1 MHTPIHQ
8 IRQDLLSQRSSFAR
22 SPEFDSTYALF
33 LTQFRHFLVQDTG
46 MYQSI
51 AFCWPYRNELDLRE
65 PLRKWQASGANRCLL
80 LPKVEADGQLSF
92 YTWSDGDPLILN
104 AYGIA
109 EPDPNASCVSLKS
122 PDCIL
127 IPCVGWL
134 DYQNRYWRLGY
145 GGGYFDRT
153 IASLKQVGHRF
164 TTAGI
169 AFDWQRL
176 DPKHWTPQ
184 AHDQALDLV
193 ITNSGVYRNPTK
205 S

>member
-8 IRQDLLSQRSSFAR
+8 IRQDLLSQRASFTQ
-22 SPEFDSTYALF
+22 SPQFDSAYT
-33 LTQFRHFLVQDTG
+33 HFLSHFHQFLLQEAQT
-46 MYQSI
+46 YQAI
-51 AFCWPYRNELDLRE
+51 AFCWPYRDELDLRE
-65 PLRKWQASGANRCLL
+65 PLREWQSSNSDRCLL
-80 LPKVEADGQLSF
+80 LPKVRADRQLSF
-92 YTWSDGDPLILN
+92 YTWSDSDPLVHN

-109 EPDPNASCVSLKS
+109 EPDPTASGVQPKN

-134 DYQNRYWRLGY
+134 HYQNRYWRLGY

-153 IASLKQVGHRF
+153 IASLKQAGHRF
-164 TTAGI
+164 TTVGI
-169 AFDWQRL
+169 AFDWQAL
-176 DPKHWTPQ
+176 DLDRWTPE

-193 ITNSGVYRNPTK
+193 ITNTGIYRNSIK